1 LEELAAGPATI
12 AVVADDAWTG
22 GACSGGGGNG
32 AAVADMKGLF
42 RIDRGPDGSLP
53 PALEDGGEAEYATG

>member
-1 LEELAAGPATI
+1 LEELAAWPVAIT
-12 AVVADDAWTG
+12 VVADDAWTG
-22 GACSGGGGNG
+22 GACSGGGGSEG
-32 AAVADMKGLF
+32 PVADMKGLF